1 MSEAMHSVMNAE
13 PIEATLTFG
22 AREAE
27 RRITG
32 LLSGLQSDGCV
43 LTSVETIEDV
53 KYAWLE
59 VLLPTGE
66 TIRPLA
72 EFGGRHDD
80 GMALNFR
87 YLFPKDRVR
96 LNAFGAHYRK
106 PSA

>member
-1 MSEAMHSVMNAE
+1 MAEAMHSVMDAE
-13 PIEATLTFG
+13 LIEGTLTFG

-27 RRITG
+27 RRVTG
-32 LLSGLQSDGCV
+32 MLKGLKPEGCV
-43 LTSVETIEDV
+43 LTSAEAITDV

-59 VLLPTGE
+59 VVLPTGE

-72 EFGGRHDD
+72 EFGGRDDD
-80 GMALNFR
+80 GMALSFR

-106 PSA
+106 QSA